1 MKSMT
6 IKPMKMR
13 NDLYARIVLFI
24 ACMFSQFNVYAQNV
38 TIDGLKYHLFS
49 DTHEAMIDY
58 GNTWSGELNLPSEVN
73 YNGETYT
80 ITGISWGAFG
90 NCIELTKVRIPKTIT
105 KVIDRTYPDDPSLA
119 GAVSPDCMNP
129 FDGCTNL
136 EYIEVDEENPS
147 FCSFDGI
154 LFSKDKTELYCYP
167 AGAKRDTY
175 IVPDGVTFI
184 GGDAFAYNYYLVNIN
199 MPNSVNHIGFGVF
212 SNCKNLRSVTLSK
225 GIRIIA
231 ASTFERCES
240 MTFLDIPENVTN
252 FAESVFRWT
261 HFEKLIIRGIFPD
274 GLRRDSFCCMDDAT
288 ILYVQQSEIEKFKR
302 VFSGTVL
309 PLEEYT
315 DNIEQIE
322 IHQPSAP
329 LYDLQGRRL
338 SDKPDKG
345 LYIQNGKKYVAK

>member
-1 MKSMT
+1 MNSILNIT
-6 IKPMKMR
+6 IKETVLR
-13 NDLYARIVLFI
+13 NSAILLFFI
-24 ACMFSQFNVYAQNV
+24 LGCMNIICAQNV

-80 ITGISWGAFG
+80 VTGISWAAFED
-90 NCIELTKVRIPKTIT
+90 CEELRKVRLPKTIT

-199 MPNSVNHIGFGVF
+199 MPNSVNHLGFGVF

-274 GLRRDSFCCMDDAT
+274 GLRRDTFDCMDDAT

-309 PLEEYT
+309 PLEEYVS
-315 DNIEQIE
+315 NINHITSNQATKTI
-322 IHQPSAP
+322 
-329 LYDLQGRRL
+329 YDLQGRRL
-338 SDKPDKG
+338 SEKPAKG
-345 LYIQNGKKYVAK
+345 IYIQNGKKIVK